1 MSEELK
7 RPKRVGRPYSANGIL
22 AVELGLEGSS
32 GRRYRTVQRL
42 GGAERLRLMSEEA
55 RALMLGM
62 VKKGQRTK
70 CS

>member
-42 GGAERLRLMSEEA
+42 GGAERFRLMSE
-55 RALMLGM
+55 
-62 VKKGQRTK
+62 
-70 CS
+70 